1 MGNLKSHIMSVHK
14 VQLTQNPTVNGK
26 PLSRVGIPGSR
37 STSALLLHQNHQ
49 CHDNPPQESK
59 RHPHG
64 LAHLPWLH
72 PTSMSTHQRLPQ
84 LHPMSVPVSSHK
96 MADTTKP
103 INRPNSFP
111 RSPGSIASNSTT
123 STSSLQH
130 VDLSSISPITPS
142 RTSESCRCWSPD
154 SPVSLSSEQQSSPER
169 SRTNAT
175 YGNHQGI
182 DRRNRTACILNPIQI
197 EKLKQLMDALNGD
210 GRNSVDRAT
219 LMECIETYK
228 WLKYQRDR
236 YELQELLRN
245 LQDALRR
252 HMDSGILSNSIR

>member
-1 MGNLKSHIMSVHK
+1 
-14 VQLTQNPTVNGK
+14 
-26 PLSRVGIPGSR
+26 
-37 STSALLLHQNHQ
+37 
-49 CHDNPPQESK
+49 
-59 RHPHG
+59 
-64 LAHLPWLH
+64 
-72 PTSMSTHQRLPQ
+72 
-84 LHPMSVPVSSHK
+84 MSVPVSSHK

-182 DRRNRTACILNPIQI
+182 DRRNRMESVASNDPACILNPIQI

-219 LMECIETYK
+219 LYVFVCRLICVFGDIICFSLSYNN
-228 WLKYQRDR
+228 YG
-236 YELQELLRN
+236 LQTC
-245 LQDALRR
+245 
-252 HMDSGILSNSIR
+252 